1 MCYCLE
7 GPYNYLELTQVRYP
21 VQAKVGLLKRRG
33 IKQCKSLN
41 EIQED
46 KISKYIV
53 PISLSKLDRQ
63 LSVDFL
69 ICFPSSRLS
78 TKLNAIA
85 RKTFKDPVMVTIG
98 TFAI

>member
-33 IKQCKSLN
+33 IKQCKSFY

-53 PISLSKLDRQ
+53 LISLSKLDRQ

-69 ICFPSSRLS
+69 ICFPFYSHQNYSKQPL
-78 TKLNAIA
+78 TPLLNPFLENKIY
-85 RKTFKDPVMVTIG
+85 IS
-98 TFAI
+98 